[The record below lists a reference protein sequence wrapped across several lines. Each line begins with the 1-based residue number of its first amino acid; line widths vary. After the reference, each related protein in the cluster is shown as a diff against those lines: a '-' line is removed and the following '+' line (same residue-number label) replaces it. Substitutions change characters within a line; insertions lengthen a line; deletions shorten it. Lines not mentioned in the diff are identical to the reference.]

1 MSVRHDVAPVGAVVM
16 PFFSENLP
24 PPILVVGADVEIRV
38 RPSLG
43 RFRTEVQR
51 LIFPAA

>member
-1 MSVRHDVAPVGAVVM
+1 MSVRHDVAPVGAVGV
-16 PFFSENLP
+16 PFFGKNLP
-24 PPILVVGADVEIRV
+24 PPMLVVGATVEIRV
-38 RPSLG
+38 RPNLG